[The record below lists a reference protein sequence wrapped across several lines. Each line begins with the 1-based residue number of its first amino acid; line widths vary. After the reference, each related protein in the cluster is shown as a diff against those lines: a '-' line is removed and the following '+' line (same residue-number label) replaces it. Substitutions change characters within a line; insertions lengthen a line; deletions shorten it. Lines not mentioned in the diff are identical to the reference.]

1 MVDISHLLAPKSDQ
15 LDAVDLL
22 GGPQTFTIDSVSVD
36 RSEQPMSIR
45 LREFPRV
52 WRPGLSM
59 RRVMAA
65 VWGGESDAWVG
76 QRVTLFCEPRVK
88 FGGEEVGGTRI
99 SHLTGITETKRIP
112 LIISKGKTAVYVVKP
127 LVEQAPAPAAPPAE
141 PMTAE
146 TRDRFFTLF
155 DEVHPTPKTSRQQA
169 QLDYIGQALG
179 YGVPAPSL
187 SVVTEAQLQAVVAAL
202 EAEAAQGVAAQLPVE
217 EPS

>member
-22 GGPQTFTIDSVSVD
+22 GGPQTFTIDAVSVD

-65 VWGGESDAWVG
+65 CWGSETDEWVG
-76 QRVTLFCEPRVK
+76 RRVTLFCEPRVK

-99 SHLTGITETKRIP
+99 SHLSHLDEAEKKIP
-112 LIISKGKTAVYVVKP
+112 LIVSKGKTAIYKVRR
-127 LVEQAPAPAAPPAE
+127 LVEQAPPQQQAPAG
-141 PMTAE
+141 
-146 TRDRFFTLF
+146 
-155 DEVHPTPKTSRQQA
+155 PTPEQ
-169 QLDYIGQALG
+169 
-179 YGVPAPSL
+179 
-187 SVVTEAQLQAVVAAL
+187 VAATTDVALLRQGLADFPHLRDVIEARLAEL
-202 EAEAAQGVAAQLPVE
+202 ETEGGE
-217 EPS
+217 S